1 MSGGADMP
9 DSPRDAAARIAAR
22 LVAAGHV
29 AYFAGGCVRDRLL
42 GLDPK
47 DHDVATDATPERVRE
62 IFPRSRAVGEAFGV
76 ILVRSGEHTIE
87 VATFRSDGPYSDA
100 RRPDQVHWSDAEG
113 DAKRRDFT
121 INGLFEDPAGGRI
134 IDLVGGRED
143 LAAGVVRAIGD
154 PHERLHEDRL
164 RALRAVRFA
173 ARFGFRIEAA
183 TAEAIRRS
191 AAGLAAVSRERIGQ
205 ELRTMLAHP
214 ARARAADLLHDL
226 HLEGPV
232 FGGFAAVPGPA
243 GRGLRGLPDRRIDPV
258 LAMAAWIADAAG
270 GEPVDSRAE
279 AERIAEGWRE
289 ALVLSNR
296 EFEALTDLLA
306 IRSELRGPRPVAG
319 MAERKFR
326 LERAAFPGVLAIERG
341 LDPAAASRLAA
352 EARRLAASGL
362 RPVPLLTGDDL
373 RAAGFT
379 PGPGYRTALEAV
391 ARGQRDG
398 SIRSR
403 RAALEVAR
411 PHLGAAGDP
420 IPVRRG

>member
-1 MSGGADMP
+1 MSGRVDAP

-29 AYFAGGCVRDRLL
+29 AYFAGGSVRDRLL

-76 ILVRSGEHTIE
+76 MLVRSGEHTIE
-87 VATFRSDGPYSDA
+87 VATFRCDGPYSDA
-100 RRPDQVHWSDAEG
+100 RRPDQVHWSDAAG

-121 INGLFEDPAGGRI
+121 INGLFEDHVSGRI
-134 IDLVGGRED
+134 IDHVGGRAD
-143 LAAGVVRAIGD
+143 LVAGVVRAIGD

-173 ARFGFRIEAA
+173 ARFGFRVEPA

-191 AAGLAAVSRERIGQ
+191 ATGLAAVSRERIGQ
-205 ELRTMLAHP
+205 EIRLMLAHP
-214 ARARAADLLHDL
+214 SRARAAELLHEL
-226 HLEGPV
+226 HLERPV
-232 FGGFAAVPGPA
+232 FEGFTPVPGPA
-243 GRGLRGLPDRRIDPV
+243 GAGLRGLPDRRIDPV
-258 LAMAAWIADAAG
+258 LALAAWIADAAG
-270 GEPVDSRAE
+270 GEPVASAAE
-279 AERIAEGWRE
+279 AAAIAEGWRA
-289 ALVLSNR
+289 ALMLSNR
-296 EFEALTDLLA
+296 ETDGLAELLA
-306 IRSELRGPRPVAG
+306 TRSELLGPRPVQGPA
-319 MAERKFR
+319 ARKFR
-326 LERAAFPGVLAIERG
+326 IERAAFPGMLAIERG
-341 LDPAAASRLAA
+341 LAPAAAARLDA

-373 RAAGFT
+373 RAEGFA
-379 PGPGYRTALEAV
+379 PGPEYGPALEAV

-403 RAALEVAR
+403 REALVAAR
-411 PHLGAAGDP
+411 PHLGTPGEP
-420 IPVRRG
+420 IPSRRR